1 MNFFNKKKEKEKVEN
16 NMNFDLIE
24 ILENDIKICQNYDIE
39 YNTIDEFNGWKIF
52 KNDMINSD
60 YIVFMYYY
68 KDFEN
73 IKLVIKL
80 YKEKIFKRYYYKKD
94 YIINYYIIFE
104 NIEIVKFCIEI
115 YGDEFLCLDSD
126 VKRQLIEVADLNDNC
141 INLLYETYGK
151 RLYL

>member
-1 MNFFNKKKEKEKVEN
+1 
-16 NMNFDLIE
+16 MNFDLIE